1 MQCFI
6 KYCSRN
12 TSRILRK
19 IWNSDAHERAIKH
32 PESWA
37 KLDQVWLTINAKN
50 LVQDRGFSVSNFGL
64 NLAQDSW
71 ASIAEEITK
80 TIALR
85 SNVIE
90 QCTKRVQDL
99 LKNIEEEILSESGD
113 SLLQDLVL
121 WEVAKR
127 NSNADWLAKLG
138 STSHPAQERP
148 PLPTL
153 ESRDRKPNKLQPSWS
168 KDVVNLTV
176 RPLPCILGGYLKKWK
191 WASAPPS
198 FDGKN

>member
-6 KYCSRN
+6 KYCKRN

-19 IWNSDAHERAIKH
+19 IWHSNAHERAIKH
-32 PESWA
+32 PESWV
-37 KLDQVWLTINAKN
+37 KLDQVWLTINSKN
-50 LVQDRGFSVSNFGL
+50 LVQDRGFSVSASGL

-90 QCTKRVQDL
+90 QCTKLVQDL

-121 WEVAKR
+121 WEWGIE
-127 NSNADWLAKLG
+127 NCSISNECFEFACC
-138 STSHPAQERP
+138 
-148 PLPTL
+148 
-153 ESRDRKPNKLQPSWS
+153 
-168 KDVVNLTV
+168 V
-176 RPLPCILGGYLKKWK
+176 R
-191 WASAPPS
+191 
-198 FDGKN
+198 

>member
-19 IWNSDAHERAIKH
+19 IWHSDAHERAIKNS
-32 PESWA
+32 ESWA
-37 KLDQVWLTINAKN
+37 KLDQVWLTIKAKN
-50 LVQDRGFSVSNFGL
+50 LVQNRCFSVSASGL

-80 TIALR
+80 TWALR
-85 SNVIE
+85 SNGIE
-90 QCTKRVQDL
+90 QCTKLVQDL

-121 WEVAKR
+121 WDDLYA
-127 NSNADWLAKLG
+127 
-138 STSHPAQERP
+138 
-148 PLPTL
+148 
-153 ESRDRKPNKLQPSWS
+153 
-168 KDVVNLTV
+168 
-176 RPLPCILGGYLKKWK
+176 
-191 WASAPPS
+191 
-198 FDGKN
+198 